1 MSGLWYFRTLFL
13 AERRRLLATLLLSI
27 VTLLA
32 GVMLLGTSGW
42 FLTAAAITTTAASF
56 NLFGPSALV
65 RGLSLIRILSRYG
78 EKLTGHDTTLRL
90 LTGIR
95 TWLFGRMFPRLP
107 LDQRDQRHGDLVS
120 RLTADVDSLD
130 SAFLVALG
138 PLLTA
143 FTIGIAMTVLLAHL
157 LPAAALL
164 FAALYA
170 AALLAVP
177 AGLVMAGRACG
188 RAVVEASAG
197 LRMAALDGIDGHA
210 DLIAFGAT
218 EAQHRAFAR
227 QADVLAGA
235 RRQQAR
241 VSMLGAAAIQ
251 AIAAAVL
258 LGVLWL
264 GLDALRQGAITGPL
278 LAGLLLAC
286 LGSFEALGVIV
297 RSVAKLGSAAAAADR
312 LVALAT
318 ARPAVTDPALPAA
331 FTGGGLSFQDVR
343 FGHDPARPVLDGAS
357 FRLRAGRRI
366 AIVGKSGSGKST
378 LVDLVLRL
386 RDPQAGSVR
395 IGGID
400 LRDLRQEDLHRH
412 IALLGQS
419 APVFLG
425 TVRANLLIGRADA
438 GDAELWQAL
447 DDARLGGF
455 VRGLPDGLDT
465 HLGEGGRTL
474 SAGQA
479 RRLCLAR
486 TLLSPAEILVFDEP
500 TSGLDPHNEQAFL
513 ADLARATRERSVL
526 LVTHARIP
534 PGAVDEVWQL
544 AGGRL
549 VRQRSS
555 TPATAA
561 SARRSTIST

>member
-1 MSGLWYFRTLFL
+1 MSGLWYFRPLFL

-42 FLTAAAITTTAASF
+42 FLTAAALATTAASF

-65 RGLSLIRILSRYG
+65 RGLSLVRILSRYG
-78 EKLTGHDTTLRL
+78 EKLTGHDTALRL

-95 TWLFGRMFPRLP
+95 TWLFGRLFPRLP
-107 LDQRDQRHGDLVS
+107 LDGREQRHGDLVS

-157 LPAAALL
+157 LPGAALL

-170 AALLAVP
+170 VALIAVP
-177 AGLVMAGRACG
+177 AGLVM
-188 RAVVEASAG
+188 AG

-235 RRQQAR
+235 RRRQAR
-241 VSMLGAAAIQ
+241 VSILGAAAIQ

-286 LGSFEALGVIV
+286 LGSFEALGVVV

-331 FTGGGLSFQDVR
+331 FTGGELSFQDVR

-357 FRLRAGRRI
+357 FRLRAGQRI

-395 IGGID
+395 IGGTD
-400 LRDLRQEDLHRH
+400 LRDLRQEDLHRY

-438 GDAELWQAL
+438 GDAEIWQAL

-486 TLLSPAEILVFDEP
+486 TLLSPADILVFDEP

-513 ADLARATRERSVL
+513 ADLARATRGRSVL
-526 LVTHARIP
+526 LVTHAQIP

-544 AGGRL
+544 GGGRL

-555 TPATAA
+555 MPATAA
-561 SARRSTIST
+561 SARRSRIST